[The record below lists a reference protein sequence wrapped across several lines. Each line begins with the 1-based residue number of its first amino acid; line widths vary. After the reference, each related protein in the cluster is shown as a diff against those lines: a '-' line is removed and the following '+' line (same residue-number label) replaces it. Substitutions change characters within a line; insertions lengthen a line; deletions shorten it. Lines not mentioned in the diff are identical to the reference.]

1 MYEIYNHRHYFT
13 INGTALYIE
22 KVLLFFQEIPF
33 LFVCID
39 DKGNRYFCLC
49 QDTDIGT
56 HLICKVSTDTLL
68 KYLKSEISFTDMYES
83 TGIFYRVEVG
93 EKEDFS
99 DDIITEIASNEFKD
113 NTIYEEEVYF
123 NAYLD
128 YQKQYIRQLETERK
142 DKIKNE

>member
-1 MYEIYNHRHYFT
+1 MYETYNHRHYFT
-13 INGTALYIE
+13 INGTLLYIE
-22 KVLLFFQEIPF
+22 KVLLFFQEIPL

-49 QDTDIGT
+49 RDTDIGT

-83 TGIFYRVEVG
+83 ADIFYRVEVG
-93 EKEDFS
+93 EKEDFL
-99 DDIITEIASNEFKD
+99 DDIITEIKSNKIKD
-113 NTIYEEEVYF
+113 NIIYGGEVYF
-123 NAYLD
+123 DAYLD

-142 DKIKNE
+142 